1 MVDIGARLRP
11 GARQAAVVVLFYPQ
25 HGIWHLPLTLRPH
38 WLPDHAGQVSLP
50 GGAIEPGETAEQCAL
65 RELQEEL
72 GATVER
78 EQIVGRLSPVYVYSS
93 YFRVQPLVAVSDRR
107 PDFVPNAAE
116 VAQLLEL
123 PVPHLLD
130 PSHRGSHLVE
140 RRARAFAAPH
150 IEFAGQR
157 IWGATAVMLSE
168 LICVL
173 DDLDR

>member
-1 MVDIGARLRP
+1 
-11 GARQAAVVVLFYPQ
+11 VVVLFYPH

-50 GGAIEPGETAEQCAL
+50 GGAIDPGETEEQCAL
-65 RELQEEL
+65 RELREEL
-72 GATVER
+72 GVTAAP

-93 YFRVQPLVAVSDRR
+93 YFRVQPLVAVSSLR
-107 PDFVPNAAE
+107 PAFAPNATE

-130 PSHRGSHLVE
+130 PAHRGSHVVE
-140 RRARAFAAPH
+140 RTARTFAAPH
-150 IEFAGQR
+150 IECAGQR
-157 IWGATAVMLSE
+157 IWGATAVMLAE

-173 DDLDR
+173 GDVEP